1 MSQGGLDTILSNKR
15 QLQDLIGGPVVDG
28 GIDSGGNVPIDQLN
42 NTIPIVTPD
51 PVPKP
56 VVVADGNAGNVESKK
71 KNFRWTETIN
81 IPYDQN
87 DFPQDFVASSS
98 GIQSVKIIFN
108 DATIR
113 REEDAQAFVQESY
126 VEQTKE

>member
-1 MSQGGLDTILSNKR
+1 MSQGGLDTIQSNKR
-15 QLQDLIGGPVVDG
+15 QLQDLIGGPVIDG

-81 IPYDQN
+81 VPYN
-87 DFPQDFVASSS
+87 ESDFP
-98 GIQSVKIIFN
+98 
-108 DATIR
+108 
-113 REEDAQAFVQESY
+113 
-126 VEQTKE
+126 